1 MLLTARSDPAKNS
14 AHPMKTI
21 EPLRYPNA
29 TLELT
34 NFPDYWFSE
43 DGEAFRKA
51 PIRRGPH
58 SGSLHI
64 TTYLDFA
71 GEICYKLTNAKGV
84 RTTIR
89 KKSVVQALQD
99 QEAIMD
105 LIPLPGFDTYFI
117 DDTGHPYNLRRSGVL
132 HKMNYDIGRNSERFV
147 LYDSKFRRK
156 SLSAQALL
164 KIAGVNSNRMAP
176 ACL

>member
-1 MLLTARSDPAKNS
+1 
-14 AHPMKTI
+14 MKIT

-43 DGEAFRKA
+43 DGEVFRKA

-64 TTYLDFA
+64 TTYLDPS
-71 GEICYKLTNAKGV
+71 GEICFKLINAKGI

-89 KKSVVQALQD
+89 KTSVVQALQD
-99 QEAIMD
+99 QEAITD
-105 LIPLPGFDTYFI
+105 LIPLPGFSTYFI
-117 DDTGHPYNLRRSGVL
+117 DESGHPFNLRRSGIL
-132 HKMNYDIGRNSERFV
+132 HKLNFDLGCKSERFI
-147 LYDSKFRRK
+147 LYDAKFRRK
-156 SLSAQALL
+156 ALTAKALL
-164 KIAGVNSNRMAP
+164 KLAGVTSNRIAP